1 MTPPVQ
7 SQVRHPTVLF
17 SKDDFLLQ
25 KKAENAT
32 EGVRK
37 GWLLRVAA
45 ELKELDKLLIAD
57 FINDLQNT
65 ENIRFGTRRVYIMN
79 LFYLA
84 KPAFY
89 ISTWQQ

>member
-7 SQVRHPTVLF
+7 RRVRQPTVLF

-25 KKAENAT
+25 KKIEDAT
-32 EGVRK
+32 EGMRK
-37 GWLLRVAA
+37 GWLLTVAA
-45 ELKELDKLLIAD
+45 ELKELDKLLTAD
-57 FINDLQNT
+57 FIDDLQNT

-89 ISTWQQ
+89 IST

>member
-1 MTPPVQ
+1 VQ
-7 SQVRHPTVLF
+7 RQLRQPTVLF

-25 KKAENAT
+25 KKLENAT
-32 EGVRK
+32 EGMRK

-45 ELKELDKLLIAD
+45 ELKEMDKLLIAD

-65 ENIRFGTRRVYIMN
+65 ENIRFGIRRLYITN